1 MCACVFGFDVDVVAC
16 VDVYVR
22 LCCWCLRVCLVL
34 MSALLFVLLFRFDCV
49 VDVCVCVW
57 F

>member
-34 MSALLFVLLFRFDCV
+34 MSALLFVLMFMFDCV